1 MLGLAAGIGLVV
13 TVSGVA
19 KAESKVLGAL
29 YGAGT
34 DVPPPGGHVVSDM
47 ASTHLGI
54 TEASRRAATR
64 PTSTFPC
71 LGPSPCQ

>member
-19 KAESKVLGAL
+19 KTESKVLGAL

-34 DVPPPGGHVVSDM
+34 DVRH
-47 ASTHLGI
+47 
-54 TEASRRAATR
+54 RAATR
-64 PTSTFPC
+64 PTSTFPVS
-71 LGPSPCQ
+71 GPVHATDRRQPA